1 MQQPYGLR
9 AKGNLWWWFLLLDL
23 SLSAHIR
30 ISIKLNIDQG
40 RTCCQF
46 QGEKPELPRKQ
57 ESVKV
62 TSYFHL
68 QEKKTYNLK
77 IHSKGWAFCQK
88 ESNGFFLFMYDKNS
102 HWYSK
107 PVSFSLTNNEL
118 KQPLAVNIYVFFSW
132 PRDFWTTHGSRTS
145 QHQHSHP
152 AGAWAGAGTSA
163 LKNHHSDKIFGV
175 ACCLLN
181 IFQIQISS
189 GKWRKICLTKKA
201 VSSAGWPKKKRRKN
215 QRSFSDASISI
226 ETEIWGSKTY
236 MTA

>member
-1 MQQPYGLR
+1 M
-9 AKGNLWWWFLLLDL
+9 
-23 SLSAHIR
+23 
-30 ISIKLNIDQG
+30 
-40 RTCCQF
+40 
-46 QGEKPELPRKQ
+46 
-57 ESVKV
+57 KV

-68 QEKKTYNLK
+68 QEKKPTIWRYTARGGLFIRRNQMGFFCSCTTK
-77 IHSKGWAFCQK
+77 TPTDTANQWAFP
-88 ESNGFFLFMYDKNS
+88 
-102 HWYSK
+102 W
-107 PVSFSLTNNEL
+107 PIIVSWKA

-145 QHQHSHP
+145 QHRQHSRP

-226 ETEIWGSKTY
+226 ETEIWGSKT
-236 MTA
+236 